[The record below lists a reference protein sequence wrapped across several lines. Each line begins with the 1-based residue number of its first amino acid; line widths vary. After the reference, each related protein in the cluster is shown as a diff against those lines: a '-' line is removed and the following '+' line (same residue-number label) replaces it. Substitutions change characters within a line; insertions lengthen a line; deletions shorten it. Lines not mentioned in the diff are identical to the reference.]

1 MTSQIVAG
9 TQFEDAVTL
18 GVEIIQTK
26 PAHLTAGEAVEKFQH
41 QPDEFRELVTRF
53 NKATAALPAVVNGHQ
68 RQSTCAQWVLDASQ
82 RLIDLPFETIEQRV
96 EFYAKQMAIP
106 AYGYLMDRYKDRL
119 DAKIAIVRAC
129 LEDRNHIGASY
140 NLKGLEEDFQE
151 MVDRHDDLV
160 SDGYP

>member
-1 MTSQIVAG
+1 MTDTTAPG

-26 PAHLTAGEAVEKFQH
+26 PPHLTAREAVEKFQH
-41 QPDEFRELVTRF
+41 QPDEFRLLVTRF
-53 NKATAALPAVVNGHQ
+53 NKATAALPAVVHGHQ
-68 RQSTCAQWVLDASQ
+68 LQSTCAKWVLDSAQ

-96 EFYAKQMAIP
+96 AFYAKQMTLP

-129 LEDRNHIGASY
+129 LEDRDHVGASY
-140 NLKGLEEDFQE
+140 NLGILEEDFQE